1 MKLLGGE
8 PEVAWTKD
16 QMEISPNVQPKTI
29 DLNIGLGN
37 EWNCVL
43 QGDEK
48 ENGHEVPMSETRDT
62 IAR

>member
-1 MKLLGGE
+1 MATIISETVGGE

-16 QMEISPNVQPKTI
+16 EMEISPKVQPKTI

-37 EWNCVL
+37 ERNCVL

-48 ENGHEVPMSETRDT
+48 ENGHEVPQELP
-62 IAR
+62 